1 MPGGTRT
8 PDLQLRKLSLYP
20 TELQARNADE
30 YSRSK
35 KLRATAGLTSRAER
49 EGFEPSKGALLP
61 YSLSRRAPSTTRP
74 PPQRPHQS
82 SRDRNLRRKPSSCA
96 KRCCSSATMPAG
108 EVPERTNGAVLK
120 TVEVQASVGSNPTLS
135 AIPEP
140 CNPVHLNTVSL
151 MPSRSQWWL
160 FSDHLL
166 AAEVRSEHGWDD
178 DRAVFPLVVLQKR
191 DHRSWQRQ
199 SRAVERV

>member
-30 YSRSK
+30 YSRTR

-96 KRCCSSATMPAG
+96 KRCRSSATMPAG

-135 AIPEP
+135 ATTK
-140 CNPVHLNTVSL
+140 PVTMGKS
-151 MPSRSQWWL
+151 
-160 FSDHLL
+160 
-166 AAEVRSEHGWDD
+166 AARW
-178 DRAVFPLVVLQKR
+178 VFPPAISCGTTSLYPK
-191 DHRSWQRQ
+191 SYPIT
-199 SRAVERV
+199 SPRACPTKT